1 MISIFIYFFVGGG
14 LTVFPKCLVG
24 NWNMLHNVLFSPS
37 PFYTKEC
44 IVRFLIFFF
53 VVVVCFLS
61 FIFPLDAN
69 PGSKMFYQHLFIILF
84 KPKEHK
90 TVHMHI
96 VYRFTYSPQM
106 TSSHLFLMIWLQI
119 HLLYSILFFL
129 FPSKPNMFLSFTG
142 WMITTESQ
150 TSQCFMFYVQSEQT
164 YPIAFTS
171 AFTTKPKVHGLN
183 HDHHLL

>member
-1 MISIFIYFFVGGG
+1 MHCSIFNI
-14 LTVFPKCLVG
+14 L
-24 NWNMLHNVLFSPS
+24 
-37 PFYTKEC
+37 
-44 IVRFLIFFF
+44 F

-183 HDHHLL
+183 HDHHLLWGVWRNSGILTELWRELWKNQDVLALYLMCW